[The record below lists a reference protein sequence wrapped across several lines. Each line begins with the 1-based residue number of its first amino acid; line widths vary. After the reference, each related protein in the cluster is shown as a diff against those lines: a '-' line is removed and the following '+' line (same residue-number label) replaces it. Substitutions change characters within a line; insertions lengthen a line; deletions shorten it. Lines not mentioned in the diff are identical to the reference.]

1 VELVG
6 TANARR
12 APSGRSRLDA
22 ALEKDYVGVRLI
34 LGGKEWSSSNWNL
47 QNNMAKELR

>member
-1 VELVG
+1 MELVG

-22 ALEKDYVGVRLI
+22 ALEKDSVGVRVDSWWKGMVVFKL
-34 LGGKEWSSSNWNL
+34 
-47 QNNMAKELR
+47 ELTK